1 MLLNQPYNGRTITDS
16 NAKIPE
22 VINKTTYYKVV
33 DKNNPTFNANKT
45 DKTVQDY
52 KENGNE
58 VDLARY
64 STKAME
70 GQSFRSIW

>member
-1 MLLNQPYNGRTITDS
+1 MLVLQLIILNVVEPAYNGRTITDS

-45 DKTVQDY
+45 DK
-52 KENGNE
+52 NCSR
-58 VDLARY
+58 L
-64 STKAME
+64 
-70 GQSFRSIW
+70 